1 MAERLALLSENL
13 EKAKQVVETLR
24 IEGYNDD
31 SIYVITKDDIILEDL
46 PEADPRQYSDVF
58 AAAKRGAGVGGALG
72 LFSGLLIATVP
83 PAGIALGGAAITALT
98 AGSAVFGAWTSSMVG
113 ISVPNTQL
121 EPFAEDVDA
130 GKTLILVDVK
140 ADEADA
146 LLGRLEAICEAE
158 LLETANLDH
167 A

>member
-1 MAERLALLSENL
+1 M

-24 IEGYNDD
+24 NEGYDDD

-72 LFSGLLIATVP
+72 LFSGLLMATVP

-98 AGSAVFGAWTSSMVG
+98 AGTAVFGAWTSSMVG
-113 ISVPNTQL
+113 ISIPNSQL
-121 EPFAEDVDA
+121 EPFTEAVED

-146 LLGRLEAICEAE
+146 ILGRLEAICEAE